1 MKKTCGC
8 SDNPKLSRTFA
19 AEMDETKKGFIK
31 LVAGFTGFKEVK
43 DSLYLKAQ
51 SYFFRIS
58 S

>member
-31 LVAGFTGFKEVK
+31 LLADFEGFKEIK
-43 DSLYLKAQ
+43 DSL
-51 SYFFRIS
+51 
-58 S
+58 